1 MTNQLSTVNNH
12 ANGNGSSPNAEN
24 EALENLKKPTAPKS
38 GGLQFPSLRAS

>member
-12 ANGNGSSPNAEN
+12 ANGNGSLPKTEN
-24 EALENLKKPTAPKS
+24 ETSENLKKPTTPKS